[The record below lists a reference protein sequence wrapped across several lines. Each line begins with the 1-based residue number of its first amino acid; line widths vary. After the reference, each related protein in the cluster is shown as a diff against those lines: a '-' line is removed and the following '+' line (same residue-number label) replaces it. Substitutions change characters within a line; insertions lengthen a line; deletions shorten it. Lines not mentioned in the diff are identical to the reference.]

1 LSSSLINGRPA
12 VVFDGNNDMLLGNAV
27 PYGITGSRSVF
38 IVVRTSGTVTNG
50 TCNAGDGQY
59 LLDRDPSAND
69 SPLTSLK
76 AVSGRWV
83 IQTRLDNGSLLGCAP
98 SSGGVTIST
107 NATTIIGMVQNALSI
122 SLWGNGASAGTA
134 LVVGTNTMQ
143 PLSIGRHGNQGSNPT
158 LPGAVAEILV
168 FPSAL
173 STADR
178 QIVERYLGWK
188 WGVTVP

>member
-1 LSSSLINGRPA
+1 
-12 VVFDGNNDMLLGNAV
+12 
-27 PYGITGSRSVF
+27 
-38 IVVRTSGTVTNG
+38 
-50 TCNAGDGQY
+50 
-59 LLDRDPSAND
+59 
-69 SPLTSLK
+69 
-76 AVSGRWV
+76 
-83 IQTRLDNGSLLGCAP
+83 
-98 SSGGVTIST
+98 
-107 NATTIIGMVQNALSI
+107 MVQNALSI